1 VIAMAFRQ
9 HLGLWL
15 GMMFIL
21 VVVFFNVF
29 NLWYGFTYKV
39 LPKTEEYIWMFLAS
53 LALSALISTLIVVAA
68 SRRSK
73 K

>member
-1 VIAMAFRQ
+1 MAFRQ

>member
-1 VIAMAFRQ
+1 MVEFKRY
-9 HLGLWL
+9 LGIWFASL
-15 GMMFIL
+15 FIL

-39 LPKTEEYIWMFLAS
+39 LPKTEEYLWMFGVS
-53 LALSALISTLIVVAA
+53 LLLSILISTLIVIIAT
-68 SRRSK
+68 RKSK

>member
-1 VIAMAFRQ
+1 MALRE
-9 HLGLWL
+9 HLGLWI

-39 LPKTEEYIWMFLAS
+39 LPKTEEYLGMFLAS
-53 LALSALISTLIVVAA
+53 LAISAVISTLVVIVA